1 MAYCIIKLMKTE
13 NGIELPV
20 VLLDNHDE
28 VWEFEDVDIAI
39 KMSEILDVEP
49 IKVTN
54 NIVVEP
60 LNDIDDDAEFARQNI
75 RHLIE
80 KGNDAMEGILNVA
93 RASDHPRAYE
103 VAANMLKHL
112 TDMNKDLMEI
122 QKRKKDLQPKESL
135 PTNGINVDKAV
146 FVGSTKELVKLLKS
160 KE

>member
-1 MAYCIIKLMKTE
+1 MKKTNEKL
-13 NGIELPV
+13 
-20 VLLDNHDE
+20 
-28 VWEFEDVDIAI
+28 
-39 KMSEILDVEP
+39 SEILDIEP
-49 IKVTN
+49 IIFDKSNEIQTVETN
-54 NIVVEP
+54 INS
-60 LNDIDDDAEFARQNI
+60 IDDDSEFARQNI
-75 RHLIE
+75 RQLIE
-80 KGNDAMEGILNVA
+80 KGNDAIDGILNVA
-93 RASDHPRAYE
+93 KASDHPRAYE

>member
-1 MAYCIIKLMKTE
+1 M
-13 NGIELPV
+13 N
-20 VLLDNHDE
+20 
-28 VWEFEDVDIAI
+28 
-39 KMSEILDVEP
+39 KMNNNLSEILDVEP

-122 QKRKKDLQPKESL
+122 QKRKKDLQPKESS
-135 PTNGINVDKAV
+135 PTNGITVDKAV